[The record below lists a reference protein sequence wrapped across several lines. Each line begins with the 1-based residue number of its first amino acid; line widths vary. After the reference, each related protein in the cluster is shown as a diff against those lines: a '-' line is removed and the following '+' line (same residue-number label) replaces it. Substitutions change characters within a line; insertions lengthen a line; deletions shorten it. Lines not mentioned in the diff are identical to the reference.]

1 MRARL
6 VCCVV
11 AQVWIQKGILGL
23 WIQKGILGQSF
34 LTGGCLEREQWDVV
48 LLSLRYLFDLW

>member
-11 AQVWIQKGILGL
+11 AQVWV
-23 WIQKGILGQSF
+23 QKGILGQSF
-34 LTGGCLEREQWDVV
+34 LTGGCLEREQWHMV